1 MDKGFSIHS
10 IKNSLISPQ
19 GRFGIL
25 GKFSPR
31 RGTRIPT
38 EWPHSQGSR
47 SVFPGFREF
56 RAGLGVGLD
65 PCVPLPT
72 RIIQDIPLFF
82 RHLTRTPGIQKR
94 RIQVKGTKKNPPTN
108 PRGQENSRPFPSCR
122 SDSPKTHSQPAFPT
136 PPLLVFPGVC
146 LVFLWDKQREGRSRK
161 WEFCFSG

>member
-10 IKNSLISPQ
+10 AKNSLISPQ

-56 RAGLGVGLD
+56 RAGPGVGFD
-65 PCVPLPT
+65 PCVPLPM

-82 RHLTRTPGIQKR
+82 RHFTQIPKIQKR
-94 RIQVKGTKKNPPTN
+94 RIQVKGTQKNPPN
-108 PRGQENSRPFPSCR
+108 KSQGPRKFQALPLVQKRL
-122 SDSPKTHSQPAFPT
+122 SQNAFPAGI
-136 PPLLVFPGVC
+136 PNPAAARFPWGLFGFFV
-146 LVFLWDKQREGRSRK
+146 G
-161 WEFCFSG
+161 